1 MANSVIDNL
10 GRAWIPEE
18 MLRAL
23 GIDGAAEM
31 QVEVDVSTGTLVL
44 RAVGAIPDE
53 DYSHYTPQAHEAR
66 ARDLAIGR
74 SYRVGRAELERL
86 AADPGFIDE
95 IRTNPAFRDTE
106 PVRVRA

>member
-1 MANSVIDNL
+1 MANSVIDSV

-23 GIDGAAEM
+23 GIEGAAEM
-31 QVEVDVSTGTLVL
+31 QVEFDVSNGALIL
-44 RAVGAIPDE
+44 RAAGAVPDE
-53 DYSHYTPQAHEAR
+53 DCCHYTPEARAAR
-66 ARDLAIGR
+66 ARDLASGGR
-74 SYRVGRAELERL
+74 YRVGRSELERL

-106 PVRVRA
+106 PVRARA